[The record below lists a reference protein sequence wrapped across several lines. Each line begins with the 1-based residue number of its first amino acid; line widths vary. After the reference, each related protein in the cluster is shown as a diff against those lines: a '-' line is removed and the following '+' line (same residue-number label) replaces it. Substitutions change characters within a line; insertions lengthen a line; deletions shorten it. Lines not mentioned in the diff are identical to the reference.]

1 MAPMIQV
8 TLDADQ
14 VKDLFAGDD
23 PMRLLLEQV
32 LNQILEQEMT
42 EHLGAE
48 RYERTDERRA
58 YRNGYRSRRL
68 TTRVGTMVLH
78 VPQTRDGSFSTE
90 LFGRYQRSEQALV
103 LALME
108 MVLQGV
114 STRKVKKITEELCGT
129 SFSKST
135 VSRLCE
141 GLDVRVTAWNE
152 RPLEAGAYPFVI
164 VDALVLKVRRQQ
176 AVRSTSA
183 LIALGVNKAGYR
195 EVLGLMLG
203 DSESEASWSVFFRSL
218 KQRGLSGVDLIVSDD
233 HLGLVK
239 AAERYVQGAMWQRCQ
254 THLMRNVIGAS
265 PKAERAA
272 IIEQVRRLF
281 RSETKQEARGVFQE
295 MAQAFEGKADA
306 ALAVLE
312 GGLEAAT
319 QVLVLPEVYRRR
331 LRTTNMLERLNE
343 EIRRRERVIRIF
355 PNDASAVRLV
365 GALLAEQHETWLS
378 GRRYFDMEAYW
389 HWKRTRAAL
398 EATEEPIRSAA

>member
-1 MAPMIQV
+1 MLQV

-14 VKDLFAGDD
+14 VQDLFTGDD
-23 PMRLLLEQV
+23 PLRVLLEQV
-32 LNQILEQEMT
+32 LNQILEAEMT

-48 RYERTDERRA
+48 PYERTETRQA
-58 YRNGYRSRRL
+58 YRNGYRARQL
-68 TTRVGTMVLH
+68 TTRVGTLTLR

-90 LFGRYQRSEQALV
+90 LFRRYQRSEQALV

-135 VSRLCE
+135 VSRLCQ
-141 GLDVRVTAWNE
+141 GLDARVSAWQE
-152 RPLEAGAYPFVI
+152 RPLDSIKYPFVI
-164 VDALVLKVRRQQ
+164 VDALVVKVRRQE
-176 AVRSTSA
+176 AVRATSA
-183 LIALGVNKAGYR
+183 LIALGINETGHR
-195 EVLGLMLG
+195 EVLGLHLG

-239 AAERYVQGAMWQRCQ
+239 AAERYFQGAMWQRCQ
-254 THLMRNVIGAS
+254 THLMRNVIGAT
-265 PKAERAA
+265 PKAHRTEMVD
-272 IIEQVRRLF
+272 ELRRLF
-281 RSETKQEARGVFQE
+281 RSESKAEARRVFAE
-295 MAQAFEGKADA
+295 LAEALEGKADA

-319 QVLVLPEVYRRR
+319 QVLVLPALYRRR

-355 PNDASAVRLV
+355 PNEASAVRLV

-389 HWKRTRAAL
+389 HWKRARAAP
-398 EATEEPIRSAA
+398 EAVEDPVRPAA

>member
-1 MAPMIQV
+1 M
-8 TLDADQ
+8 
-14 VKDLFAGDD
+14 
-23 PMRLLLEQV
+23 
-32 LNQILEQEMT
+32 
-42 EHLGAE
+42 
-48 RYERTDERRA
+48 
-58 YRNGYRSRRL
+58 
-68 TTRVGTMVLH
+68 
-78 VPQTRDGSFSTE
+78 
-90 LFGRYQRSEQALV
+90 
-103 LALME
+103 
-108 MVLQGV
+108 
-114 STRKVKKITEELCGT
+114 
-129 SFSKST
+129 
-135 VSRLCE
+135 
-141 GLDVRVTAWNE
+141 
-152 RPLEAGAYPFVI
+152 
-164 VDALVLKVRRQQ
+164 RRQQ

-239 AAERYVQGAMWQRCQ
+239 AAERYFQGAMWQRCQ
-254 THLMRNVIGAS
+254 THLMRNIIGAS

-272 IIEQVRRLF
+272 MVEQVRRLF
-281 RSETKQEARGVFQE
+281 RSETKQEARAVFQE
-295 MAQAFEGKADA
+295 MATRFEGKAEA

-389 HWKRTRAAL
+389 HWKRTRAAP
-398 EATEEPIRSAA
+398 EAATESVRSAA